1 MVGVLESPREPRTF
15 EEKGEHGQSRKKEKS
30 EAGRVRKT
38 AAGMQVCFAPPAYS
52 LARLLTDIIPG
63 DTDKPTAYRDNYATF
78 GEPLSTEKA
87 AIR

>member
-1 MVGVLESPREPRTF
+1 MTGALEPPREPRTF
-15 EEKGEHGQSRKKEKS
+15 EEKWEERGWSCSKN
-30 EAGRVRKT
+30 T

-87 AIR
+87 TIR